1 MATIVDPEL
10 IANIVQ
16 QLNVKGALAPFD
28 ISEIAFPVFDI
39 GRLAGL
45 TGIQKVATPGS
56 ETAVRVGTAAGAH
69 LVVSETPA
77 DPGDFTNSSDASP
90 VAGTVLAD
98 TGALAAGL
106 YLINA
111 ELAYNGAALE
121 SIQFE
126 WRNAAN
132 AATLAYWQL
141 FPRVDQDRHKI
152 TPFIADLSANERL
165 RWLTIVNTT
174 AATVETTVRATP
186 VARSTA

>member
-69 LVVSETPA
+69 LVSADPPA
-77 DPGDFTNSSDASP
+77 DPGDFTNSTDASP
-90 VAGTVLAD
+90 GAGVVLAD
-98 TGALAAGL
+98 SGPLAAGL
-106 YLINA
+106 HLITG
-111 ELAYNGAALE
+111 EFTYNGAAQE
-121 SIQFE
+121 SIQFQ

-132 AATLAYWQL
+132 AVTLAFWHI
-141 FPRVDQDRHKI
+141 FPRQDQDRSSI
-152 TPFIADLSANERL
+152 RAFIADVSANERF
-165 RWLTIVNTT
+165 RWIAIVATT
-174 AATVETTVRATP
+174 AATVETVVRATP